1 MKATVA
7 GAASLCLVVFT
18 LSKGA
23 AFEAE
28 PLKSATPLVTPVVVF
43 GADQRATLED
53 FAAKRK
59 LDVSALRR
67 RYAGS
72 GIIRCGNAHG
82 AGQLTLSDDVVTTA
96 AHVLYDRTGHLRG
109 DSAHCRFEIEADGQ
123 FLAVPLQVNGAIAGS
138 TDPYNESAVHDW
150 AVVKLARPIPE
161 AAPFPLAAPTRE
173 EPIRFVARGSVDWG
187 GGRDLSLQDCR
198 LRDGLENG
206 AEGTREF
213 SFDCS
218 ANVGASGAGLLDG
231 DGKALL
237 AVFVGYRSVAPDQAL
252 PFSSTHYNFAVTIE
266 GAFRRAVERQ
276 AALGATAQVAPQ
288 AAATH

>member
-1 MKATVA
+1 MLKLGLHGLNLG
-7 GAASLCLVVFT
+7 GAFAFLGVFQVGLSL
-18 LSKGA
+18 
-23 AFEAE
+23 
-28 PLKSATPLVTPVVVF
+28 
-43 GADQRATLED
+43 
-53 FAAKRK
+53 AKP
-59 LDVSALRR
+59 A
-67 RYAGS
+67 
-72 GIIRCGNAHG
+72 
-82 AGQLTLSDDVVTTA
+82 
-96 AHVLYDRTGHLRG
+96 
-109 DSAHCRFEIEADGQ
+109 
-123 FLAVPLQVNGAIAGS
+123 
-138 TDPYNESAVHDW
+138 
-150 AVVKLARPIPE
+150 
-161 AAPFPLAAPTRE
+161 
-173 EPIRFVARGSVDWG
+173 IRFVARGSVDWG